1 MKSILITGNSFFSL
15 NT

>member
-1 MKSILITGNSFFSL
+1 MKSILITGNNFFSL